1 MKILIRDE
9 SLTGKVAREF
19 ELELETS
26 TLTVRELICKRI
38 YEDVKEFNSNRS
50 VPFMGLV
57 QPRAEE
63 LLLNPAAG
71 SKLKKKDAGK
81 EAGIALKAFEKN
93 GFFLLIDNKQCTD
106 PDEEVSLKQDST
118 VSFVKLTPLVGG

>member
-19 ELELETS
+19 QLELETP
-26 TLTVRELICKRI
+26 TLTVRELICKRV
-38 YEDVKEFNSNRS
+38 YEEVKAFNSNRS
-50 VPFMGLV
+50 KPFMGLV

-63 LLLNPAAG
+63 LLLNPTAG
-71 SKLKKKDAGK
+71 SKVKKKDAAK
-81 EAGIALKAFEKN
+81 QAEIALKAFEMN
-93 GFFLLIDNKQCTD
+93 GFLLLVDNKQYSD
-106 PDEEVSLKQDST
+106 AEEEVSLKPDSI

>member
-9 SLTGKVAREF
+9 SLTGKIAREF
-19 ELELETS
+19 QLELETS

-38 YEDVKEFNSNRS
+38 YEEVKEFNSNRS
-50 VPFMGLV
+50 VPFVGLV

-71 SKLKKKDAGK
+71 SKLKMKDAEK
-81 EAGIALKAFEKN
+81 EAQIALKAFDKN
-93 GFFLLIDNKQCTD
+93 GFFLLIDNKQCSD
-106 PDEEVSLKQDST
+106 ADEEVSLKQDST

>member
-19 ELELETS
+19 ELELEAP
-26 TLTVRELICKRI
+26 TLTVKELIRRRV
-38 YEDVKEFNSNRS
+38 YEEVKTFNSNRNERY
-50 VPFMGLV
+50 MGLI

-63 LLLNPAAG
+63 LLLNPSG
-71 SKLKKKDAGK
+71 SQLRKKDAEK
-81 EAGIALKAFEKN
+81 QAEIALKAFDKN
-93 GFFLLIDNKQCTD
+93 GFFLLIDNKQYSN
-106 PDEEVSLKQDST
+106 PEEEVSLKQNST